1 VQALSAAVTIGD
13 YQKTEELKGG
23 LLLARL
29 IVPAND
35 FQLDWRRFS
44 LVANYLAE
52 YSAYHF
58 EQKDR
63 AENLISTVFYE
74 LIERLAATSRRD
86 ARLDI
91 RFSAAAGWLLFELRS
106 SFAAE
111 ELTRLRELL
120 GELQAEDGEGY
131 YQRLLAADLETEAN
145 RRKLGLAMVA
155 HDYHARLS
163 GLLDAAD
170 GSVLLRALVSE
181 EEIRG

>member
-1 VQALSAAVTIGD
+1 VTVGNFQEPEQLQD
-13 YQKTEELKGG
+13 GR
-23 LLLARL
+23 LLARL
-29 IVPAND
+29 TLPAHD
-35 FQLDWRRFS
+35 LQLDWRRFS

-63 AENLISTVFYE
+63 AENLISSVFYE
-74 LIERLAATSRRD
+74 LIERLGSSSRRE

-91 RFSAAAGWLLFELRS
+91 RFSAFAGWLLFELRS

-111 ELTRLRELL
+111 ELAHLRELL
-120 GELQAEDGEGY
+120 VELQDGDREEY
-131 YQRLLAADLETEAN
+131 YRDLLAADLEAEAN

-163 GLLDAAD
+163 GLLDSGD
-170 GSVLLRALVSE
+170 GSLVLRALVRE
-181 EEIRG
+181 QEIRG